1 MEDPLSPD
9 DCKLIWRRLLEAD
22 AEVLRAQNELFTRCR
37 ATLIDILQAGLYA
50 PNERRTAFRIA
61 SLIYDSEQRKP
72 LFPVFLR
79 LACEPT
85 HVPDITAARRAI
97 LSLPRAWVLE
107 KIEIEAANL
116 LDWDDDWIHRRFLE
130 LCSLLDRDLT
140 IRAAQKAST
149 HQNPGIKEAGEDF
162 LSNPSPISPPDEN

>member
-1 MEDPLSPD
+1 MEDSDPPA
-9 DCKLIWRRLLEAD
+9 DCKLIWQRLLEAD
-22 AEVLRAQNELFTRCR
+22 AEVSRAQNELFTRCR
-37 ATLIDILQAGLYA
+37 ATLIDILRAGLYT
-50 PNERRTAFRIA
+50 PDERRTAFRIA

-85 HVPDITAARRAI
+85 NISDITAARCAI

-140 IRAAQKAST
+140 IRSARKAVT
-149 HQNPGIKEAGEDF
+149 HQNPDIKEAGEDF
-162 LSNPSPISPPDEN
+162 LSSPNPISPPEGN

>member
-1 MEDPLSPD
+1 MEDSNPTD
-9 DCKLIWRRLLEAD
+9 ECKLIWHRLLEAD
-22 AEVLRAQNELFTRCR
+22 TEVLRAQHELFTRCR
-37 ATLIDILQAGLYA
+37 TTLIDILRAGLYT
-50 PNERRTAFRIA
+50 PDERRTAFRIA
-61 SLIYDSEQRKP
+61 SMIYDSEQRKP
-72 LFPVFLR
+72 LFPAFLR

-85 HVPDITAARRAI
+85 HISDITAARRAI

-140 IRAAQKAST
+140 IRSARKATT
-149 HQNPGIKEAGEDF
+149 HQNPDIREAGEDF
-162 LSNPSPISPPDEN
+162 LSNPNPISPPEEN